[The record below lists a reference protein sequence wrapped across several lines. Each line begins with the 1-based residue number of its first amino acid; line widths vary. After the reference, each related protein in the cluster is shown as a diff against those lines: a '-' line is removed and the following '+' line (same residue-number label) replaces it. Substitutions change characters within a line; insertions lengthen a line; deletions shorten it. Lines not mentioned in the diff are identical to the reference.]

1 MFGKKAKELEELRT
15 LLTRRNEENELMK
28 KRISELET
36 EVDRLKEQESL
47 VLRSLN
53 EANRRTRCFP
63 KRKSLHR

>member
-53 EANRRTRCFP
+53 EANA
-63 KRKSLHR
+63 